1 MSAQLVTS
9 VCCWLRLPAPPNC
22 RRSVA
27 DIVGALLWRGRQL
40 AEPMREIKQQQIT
53 VNPTENPVLA
63 SSMSPDGKYL
73 AYGDSDGLHLKLLE
87 SGEVRDIPQPE
98 SLRGTDMY
106 WGLGSWSP
114 DSTRVLA
121 VANLAG
127 SRYQAWTVSALGGNR
142 WFKDCV
148 RDAPW
153 SSRFPGDLTCR
164 CKRWSRGQTAGG
176 RSEQSDSWRTV
187 VARRQAVW
195 VLERETIRSKTRSD
209 ARNHRLEQW
218 HCSTTAVE

>member
-1 MSAQLVTS
+1 MPLPTQPSHIFGVSAGKALIVGT
-9 VCCWLRLPAPPNC
+9 A
-22 RRSVA
+22 VA
-27 DIVGALLWRGRQL
+27 LSLMIVGALLWRGRQL

-127 SRYQAWTVSALGGNR
+127 SRYQAWTVSALGG
-142 WFKDCV
+142 KPTK
-148 RDAPW
+148 AETTLLLG
-153 SSRFPGDLTCR
+153 SSHPMV
-164 CKRWSRGQTAGG
+164 Q
-176 RSEQSDSWRTV
+176 
-187 VARRQAVW
+187 
-195 VLERETIRSKTRSD
+195 
-209 ARNHRLEQW
+209 RL
-218 HCSTTAVE
+218 CS